1 MDPEPG
7 SLIVHWVLVALPWWP
22 DLIVQLLIFLGLISL
37 SFLASGSEVAFFSL
51 TKPEIDAFRDSEE
64 PKDQR
69 VWKLLSTP
77 DRLEASRS
85 LLATILITNNLVNVA
100 AILIGSNVLHTI
112 TEQYGI
118 NESVQLL
125 LDLVFITSFLLFFG
139 EITPKVY
146 AARYRLKL
154 VHLLTRPSAILKALF
169 YPLSWALIKSTSF
182 IDKRVNLTEASASL
196 EDLKQAIDLTSTGDE
211 TEKDEREILKG
222 IVNFSNIP
230 VKSIMRARVDV
241 MAIEITT
248 PLNELLDFIND
259 VNYSRIP
266 VYEENLDS
274 IKGVLHIKDLLPF
287 LKKDSEPLKLDN
299 LLREVQFIP
308 ETKKIDDLL
317 EEFKDQRSHMAVVVD
332 EFGGTAG
339 IVTLEDVI
347 EEIIGEINDE
357 FDSEDWVYTKV
368 DDSTYIFEGR
378 IALQDV
384 RKILD
389 LEDSIFEDERGESD
403 SLGGLILE
411 INGKIPEEGEVIH
424 YRNFE
429 LEVES
434 VSNHRI
440 NMVKFQ
446 IHPEETEEENQQEEA

>member
-7 SLIVHWVLVALPWWP
+7 SLLWLMVTLPWWP
-22 DLIVQLLIFLGLISL
+22 ELVVQFATLAGLIAL
-37 SFLASGSEVAFFSL
+37 SFLASGSEVAYFSL
-51 TKPEIDAFRDSEE
+51 TKPEIDVFRDSEHA
-64 PKDQR
+64 KDQR
-69 VWKLLSTP
+69 VWNLLSHP
-77 DRLEASRS
+77 NRLEGSRK

-100 AILIGSNVLHTI
+100 AILVGSNILRTI
-112 TEQYGI
+112 TEAYGLDSGLQI
-118 NESVQLL
+118 LF
-125 LDLVFITSFLLFFG
+125 DLVFITSLLLFFG

-146 AARYRLKL
+146 AAKYKL
-154 VHLLTRPSAILKALF
+154 RIVHLLAKPLALLKWVF
-169 YPLSWALIKSTSF
+169 YPLSYLLIEGTRF
-182 IDKRVNLTEASASL
+182 IDKRVNLTETTASL
-196 EDLKQAIDLTSTGDE
+196 EDLKQAIDLTRSEDE
-211 TEKDEREILKG
+211 SEKEEREILKG

-230 VKSIMRARVDV
+230 VRSIMRARVDV
-241 MAIEITT
+241 MAVEIST
-248 PLNELLDFIND
+248 PLDGLIDFIND
-259 VNYSRIP
+259 VNYSRLP
-266 VYEENLDS
+266 VFEEHLDN
-274 IKGVLHIKDLLPF
+274 IKGVLHIKDLLPY
-287 LKKDSEPLKLDN
+287 LKKDREPPDLST

-317 EEFKDQRSHMAVVVD
+317 EEFKDQRSHMAIVVD

-357 FDSEDWVYTKV
+357 FDSEDWIYTKV
-368 DDSTYIFEGR
+368 DDQTYVFEGR

-389 LEDSIFEDERGESD
+389 LDGQVFEDQRGESD

-411 INGKIPEEGEVIH
+411 INGKIPEQGEIIH

-440 NMVKFQ
+440 NMVKLV
-446 IHPEETEEENQQEEA
+446 IHPEESEEEPETPNA

>member
-7 SLIVHWVLVALPWWP
+7 SLLLDTVAMLPWWP
-22 DLIVQLLIFLGLISL
+22 DIIVQVTIFIGLILL
-37 SFLASGSEVAFFSL
+37 SFLASGSEVAYFSL
-51 TKPEIDAFRDSEE
+51 TKPEIDTFRDSEE
-64 PKDQR
+64 RKDKR

-77 DRLEASRS
+77 DRVEAPRR

-100 AILIGSNVLHTI
+100 AILVGSNVLHI
-112 TEQYGI
+112 FSEHFGI
-118 NESVQLL
+118 DSGIQLL
-125 LDLVFITSFLLFFG
+125 LDLIFITSFLLLFG

-146 AARYRLKL
+146 AARFGIRIVYQLARP
-154 VHLLTRPSAILKALF
+154 LLFLRSFFFPI
-169 YPLSWALIKSTSF
+169 SWLLIKGTSF
-182 IDKRVNLTEASASL
+182 IDKRVNITEASASL
-196 EDLKQAIDLTSTGDE
+196 DDLKQAIDLTTGDDE
-211 TEKDEREILKG
+211 AEKEEREILKG

-230 VKSIMRARVDV
+230 VRSIMRARVDV
-241 MAIEITT
+241 MSVDISIGME
-248 PLNELLDFIND
+248 ELLDFINE

-266 VYEENLDS
+266 VYEESLDN
-274 IKGVLHIKDLLPF
+274 IKGILHIKELLPY
-287 LKKDSEPLKLDN
+287 LKKDSAPLKLEGFY
-299 LLREVQFIP
+299 REVQFIP

-317 EEFKDQRSHMAVVVD
+317 EEFKDQRSHMAIVVD

-368 DDSTYIFEGR
+368 DDQTFVFEGR

-389 LEDSIFEDERGESD
+389 LEDDVFEDERGESD

-411 INGKIPEEGEVIH
+411 IHGKIPEEGEVIS
-424 YRNFE
+424 YRNFT

-440 NMVKFQ
+440 NMVKLTM
-446 IHPEETEEENQQEEA
+446 IPIEVEEESENTNE

>member
-7 SLIVHWVLVALPWWP
+7 SFLLDAVAMLPWWP
-22 DLIVQLLIFLGLISL
+22 DIIVQVTTFVILILL
-37 SFLASGSEVAFFSL
+37 SFLASGSEVAYFSL
-51 TKPEIDAFRDSEE
+51 TKPEIDTFKESEDGRD
-64 PKDQR
+64 KR

-77 DRLEASRS
+77 DRVEAPRR

-100 AILIGSNVLHTI
+100 AILVGSNVLHLLTAHF
-112 TEQYGI
+112 EFEDGI
-118 NESVQLL
+118 QLL
-125 LDLVFITSFLLFFG
+125 LDLVFITSLLLLFG

-146 AARYRLKL
+146 AARFGTRLVYGL
-154 VHLLTRPSAILKALF
+154 ARPLLILRRLF
-169 YPLSWALIKSTSF
+169 FPLSWLLIKGTSF
-182 IDKRVNLTEASASL
+182 IDKRVNITEASASL
-196 EDLKQAIDLTSTGDE
+196 DDLKQAIDLTTGDDE
-211 TEKDEREILKG
+211 AEKEEREILKG

-230 VKSIMRARVDV
+230 VRSIMRARVDV
-241 MAIEITT
+241 MSVDIRIGVE
-248 PLNELLDFIND
+248 ELLDFINE
-259 VNYSRIP
+259 VNYSRLP
-266 VYEENLDS
+266 VYEESLDN
-274 IKGVLHIKDLLPF
+274 IKGILHIKDLLPY
-287 LKKDSEPLKLDN
+287 LKKDSAPLHLEQ

-317 EEFKDQRSHMAVVVD
+317 DEFKDQRSHMAIVVD

-368 DDSTYIFEGR
+368 DELTYIFEGR

-389 LEDSIFEDERGESD
+389 LEDDLFEDERGESD

-411 INGKIPEEGEVIH
+411 IHGKIPEEGEVIT
-424 YRNFE
+424 YRHFT

-440 NMVKFQ
+440 NMVKLMMV
-446 IHPEETEEENQQEEA
+446 PNQEEDTSETT

>member
-1 MDPEPG
+1 MNW
-7 SLIVHWVLVALPWWP
+7 ILVALPWWP
-22 DLIVQLLIFLGLISL
+22 DLILQLLVFLGLISL

-64 PKDQR
+64 LKDQR

-77 DRLEASRS
+77 DRVEASRS

-118 NESVQLL
+118 DEGVQLL

-154 VHLLTRPSAILKALF
+154 VYLLTRPSSILKTIF
-169 YPLSWALIKSTSF
+169 FPLSWVLIKSTSF
-182 IDKRVNLTEASASL
+182 IDQRVNLTEASASL

-211 TEKDEREILKG
+211 TEKDERGILKG

-230 VKSIMRARVDV
+230 VRSIMRARVDV
-241 MAIEITT
+241 MAIEINT
-248 PLNELLDFIND
+248 PFNELIDFINE
-259 VNYSRIP
+259 VNYSRLP

-274 IKGVLHIKDLLPF
+274 IKGTLHIKDLLPF
-287 LKKDSEPLKLDN
+287 LKKDSEPLNLEN

-368 DDSTYIFEGR
+368 DDLTYIFEGR

-411 INGKIPEEGEVIH
+411 INGKIPEEGEIIH

-446 IHPEETEEENQQEEA
+446 IHPEETEEETQQEEA

>member
-7 SLIVHWVLVALPWWP
+7 SLFVNWMLVALPWWP
-22 DLIVQLLIFLGLISL
+22 DILLQLLTFIVLIFL

-51 TKPEIDAFRDSEE
+51 TKPEIDAFRESEAT
-64 PKDQR
+64 KDQR

-100 AILIGSNVLHTI
+100 AILVGSNILHTI

-118 NESVQLL
+118 DPGIQLL
-125 LDLVFITSFLLFFG
+125 LDLVFITSLLLFFG

-146 AARYRLKL
+146 AARYRMRL
-154 VHLLTRPSAILKALF
+154 VYLLTRPSAILKALF
-169 YPLSWALIKSTSF
+169 YPLSWVLIKSTSF

-196 EDLKQAIDLTSTGDE
+196 EDLKQAIDLTSTGDD

-241 MAIEITT
+241 MAVDITI
-248 PLNELLDFIND
+248 PLDDLLDFIND
-259 VNYSRIP
+259 VNYSRLP
-266 VYEENLDS
+266 VYEESLDQ
-274 IKGVLHIKDLLPF
+274 IKGVLHIKDLLPY
-287 LKKDSEPLKLDN
+287 LKKDSEPLRLEN
-299 LLREVQFIP
+299 LLRDVQFIP

-368 DDSTYIFEGR
+368 DDQTYVFEGR

-389 LEDSIFEDERGESD
+389 LEDSVFEDERGESD

-424 YRNFE
+424 YRNFQ

-446 IHPEETEEENQQEEA
+446 IHPEEVEEDNQQEEI